1 MSLPTLNDDNNKK
14 KSQQGGKMNLPN
26 LDMPSLNENEFK
38 ELPVEEALY
47 EKDDNEV
54 NEDIYDE
61 AERLEEAERESE
73 LPQVEDP
80 NEVEEIQTEDDYYPD
95 YEEEEEKSKEDKF
108 IDKKKKKLI
117 PFGGKK
123 SNRRKRLVKSSDFDD
138 RKNKLAKT
146 KIIQFSILSV
156 IAILFLLGLKNTF
169 MPSHVYTADQIREFA
184 AQGAGQTGFP
194 EERGKAYVESFMEVY
209 LELDRAKP
217 ENIQMLSYFYGE
229 KEFANSNSHILNM
242 RWNSETKQEVIIPP
256 RVFEVDL
263 LNEYSAQYK
272 VSAYVSNTDGKTVSG
287 NEPIGRWLSFSVNVY
302 YDEES
307 DSMIITPDSPSII
320 PAYRITN
327 QSVVPERVPLGTSIN
342 NEILPALSPTI
353 NGFIEAFAKSS
364 MESHDSVLQYIDDSD
379 NVALYDGFGGSV
391 ELNGDPEGAIKK
403 VIYNTE
409 SGVYLADLT
418 VEWIDVAASQGDHQV
433 EYTSRYIMEIKPI
446 TDGKYAVSSF
456 VPYTYYK

>member
-14 KSQQGGKMNLPN
+14 KNQQSSKINLPN

-47 EKDDNEV
+47 EKDDNEI

-95 YEEEEEKSKEDKF
+95 YDEDEEKLKEDKF

-123 SNRRKRLVKSSDFDD
+123 SKRSKKLVKSSDFDD

-146 KIIQFSILSV
+146 KVIQFFILAV

-169 MPSHVYTADQIREFA
+169 MPSHVYTADQIRDFA
-184 AQGAGQTGFP
+184 AQGSGQTGFP
-194 EERGKAYVESFMEVY
+194 RERGKAYVESFMEVY

-229 KEFANSNSHILNM
+229 EKFANSNSHILNM
-242 RWNSETKQEVIIPP
+242 RWNSETKQKVIIPP

-272 VSAYVSNTDGKTVSG
+272 VSSYVSNTDGKAVSG

-302 YDEES
+302 YDKES
-307 DSMIITPDSPSII
+307 DSMVITPDSPSII

-327 QSVVPERVPLGTSIN
+327 QSVVPERAPLGTSIN
-342 NEILPALSPTI
+342 KEILPALSPTI

-446 TDGKYAVSSF
+446 ADGKYAVSSF

>member
-14 KSQQGGKMNLPN
+14 KNQQSSKINLPN

-38 ELPVEEALY
+38 ALPVEEALY

-54 NEDIYDE
+54 NEEIYNE

-95 YEEEEEKSKEDKF
+95 YEEEEEKLKEDKF

-123 SNRRKRLVKSSDFDD
+123 SKRRKRLVKSSDFDD

-146 KIIQFSILSV
+146 KIIQFSILVV

-229 KEFANSNSHILNM
+229 EKFVNSNSHVLNM

-302 YDEES
+302 YDVES
-307 DSMIITPDSPSII
+307 DSMVITPDSPSII

-327 QSVVPERVPLGTSIN
+327 QSVVPERAPLGTSIN
-342 NEILPALSPTI
+342 KEILPALSPTI

-391 ELNGDPEGAIKK
+391 ELNGDPETAIKK

-446 TDGKYAVSSF
+446 ADGKYAVSSF